1 MVRQVLRAMAWTAV
15 AVVLAGCQDEPEAI
29 QTGAGV
35 PRQVG
40 PTTELVAMA
49 RPPIADVPVPTGFE
63 LEAGRSRSVAEH
75 GVRWVDHS
83 YLGTSSRY
91 AVSRFYRRQMPV
103 NRWELVSDRF
113 RQGTVYLDFRRD
125 TETCRIVIGDGT
137 WLKGTRIQAT
147 ILPSGQSPAEARHA
161 QPPEN

>member
-1 MVRQVLRAMAWTAV
+1 
-15 AVVLAGCQDEPEAI
+15 
-29 QTGAGV
+29 
-35 PRQVG
+35 
-40 PTTELVAMA
+40 
-49 RPPIADVPVPTGFE
+49 
-63 LEAGRSRSVAEH
+63 
-75 GVRWVDHS
+75 VDHS
-83 YLGTSSRY
+83 YLGASSRY